1 LAAAANVWSAQL
13 QYALMGQV
21 GSIDLVT
28 QVSPNVVFRDA
39 PLRLGKFVH
48 PWMLFGKK
56 TFFRMQ
62 DNLVAVK
69 MDVSAWV

>member
-1 LAAAANVWSAQL
+1 
-13 QYALMGQV
+13 
-21 GSIDLVT
+21 LVT